1 MSVTR
6 IATRYAKS
14 LLDLAIEQ
22 NKLDK
27 IKGDVDDFLSAM
39 DNRDFYLLVKSP
51 IVNPTKKEQIF
62 KALFDGKVDELMMA
76 FLNIVLKKGREA
88 SLPEIANEFIAQY
101 KAYNHISTVTLTTA
115 EPVTEENLTAIRKKL
130 QVSNA
135 TESKIDI
142 ITKVDPDIIGGF
154 VLEFD
159 NQLYDA
165 SVAHKLDMMRKEFG
179 GNQFAASL

>member
-27 IKGDVDDFLSAM
+27 IKEDIDGFLSTM
-39 DNRDFYLLVKSP
+39 DNREFYLLVKSP

-62 KALFDGKVDELMMA
+62 KALFEGKVDELTMA

-88 SLPEIANEFIAQY
+88 SLPEIADSFIAQY
-101 KAYNHISTVTLTTA
+101 KVHNHVSTVTLTTA

-130 QVSNA
+130 QASNA

-142 ITKVDPDIIGGF
+142 ITKVDPEIIGGF

-165 SVAHKLDMMRKEFG
+165 SVAHKLDMMRKQFG